1 MKTTLLTLCF
11 LLLCISTDLKCQS
24 RRSKNKPNQTT
35 TKILNQ
41 KVTLEYLIHLKT
53 TSTFSGVSKALLS
66 KGFYFKDKNDIYS
79 SFTNGTDEV
88 YYFQGQENDGSGII
102 YGNAKEIKEKI
113 AVQYMF
119 NSKNLYDELV
129 KQSYNYLGA
138 ELYKQHTEANGNIVT
153 VIKSSDFVFL
163 FGENLEKTDDLNY
176 KVFIM
181 SKSNFIE

>member
-35 TKILNQ
+35 TNILNQ

-88 YYFQGQENDGSGII
+88 YYFQGQENDGSGIV
-102 YGNAKEIKEKI
+102 YGNIQELKDKI

-119 NSKNLYDELV
+119 NSEALYENLIE
-129 KQSYNYLGA
+129 QSYHYLGA
-138 ELYKQHTEANGNIVT
+138 KLYKQQTEGNENFVT
-153 VIKSSDFVFL
+153 VIKTSDFVIM

-181 SKSNFIE
+181 SKSNFDE